1 NLKDQKNKVFYDK
14 LTFIYLEMPNFTK
27 SESELETTFDK
38 WLYVLK
44 NLPNLEN
51 RPLQFQ
57 EKVFE
62 RLFLAAEISKFSREE
77 KNQYEDS
84 LKSYRDL
91 KNVIDTSYDEGK
103 IEGEIETTIKGI
115 VNSLK
120 RGKLT
125 IEEIAEDFDVTV
137 EFVLK
142 IKKEYNL

>member
-1 NLKDQKNKVFYDK
+1 
-14 LTFIYLEMPNFTK
+14 MPNFTK